1 MRSPQDLV
9 GRLLAVH
16 TASARPRNRA
26 HAGRFFI
33 ARVERV
39 ELAGRG
45 NARHLGRL
53 TVRLFNASSRRYD
66 GSRLK
71 IEAAEYSAAICGVEW
86 RRKIVPVAAWLAG

>member
-1 MRSPQDLV
+1 MRTPQDLV

-53 TVRLFNASSRRYD
+53 TVQRFNAATGRYN

-71 IEAAEYSAAICGVEW
+71 IEPAEYSDAMCGVEW
-86 RRKIVPVAAWLAG
+86 RRKIVPVEAWLAG